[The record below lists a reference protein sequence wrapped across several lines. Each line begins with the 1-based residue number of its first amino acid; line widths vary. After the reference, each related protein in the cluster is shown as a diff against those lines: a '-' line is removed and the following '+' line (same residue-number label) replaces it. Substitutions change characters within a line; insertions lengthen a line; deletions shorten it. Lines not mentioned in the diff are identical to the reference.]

1 MSLDGNFA
9 SPVPTDWS
17 SVGDNIK
24 RFVDLGL
31 EVLLVTCIQYCRVPK
46 NGLPKNG
53 QAGISPKFKNVL
65 RLEK

>member
-1 MSLDGNFA
+1 MWLCLMFWPFFTFLHCELVVFLSLRL
-9 SPVPTDWS
+9 S
-17 SVGDNIK
+17 
-24 RFVDLGL
+24 
-31 EVLLVTCIQYCRVPK
+31 IQYCRVPK

>member
-1 MSLDGNFA
+1 MSVPPGLYR
-9 SPVPTDWS
+9 SVPVFGLFDFCLVP
-17 SVGDNIK
+17 
-24 RFVDLGL
+24 LGH
-31 EVLLVTCIQYCRVPK
+31 VQYCRVPK

>member
-1 MSLDGNFA
+1 MQEVVDSKIVPVELD
-9 SPVPTDWS
+9 
-17 SVGDNIK
+17 
-24 RFVDLGL
+24 
-31 EVLLVTCIQYCRVPK
+31 EIQYCRVPK